1 MLCCPWA
8 HTAAT
13 QFGLHKCRCHLP
25 LRQHGG
31 RRWHL
36 KFKTRAGRASI
47 ACTRLPIALPRSPST
62 PQPLLA
68 TPADRPSLRVPA
80 AGFPGLPRTQRSG
93 HAISDDR
100 WGTRWRA
107 SRAPPHRRRRRQPW
121 CAAGRHRGPTS
132 GRGAGDLPSAQEG
145 EAAGGSICHG
155 NHCVG
160 KFPTGRPSPPAQRV
174 TAAAPAFVG
183 LGPLCLLHGLT
194 RSY

>member
-36 KFKTRAGRASI
+36 KFETRAGRASI
-47 ACTRLPIALPRSPST
+47 ACTRLLIALPRSPST

-100 WGTRWRA
+100 WGTLWRA
-107 SRAPPHRRRRRQPW
+107 SRAPPHRRRRRQPG

-132 GRGAGDLPSAQEG
+132 GRGTGDIPSAQEG
-145 EAAGGSICHG
+145 EAGCWWRYVSWNSTFFGRY
-155 NHCVG
+155 
-160 KFPTGRPSPPAQRV
+160 PTGRPSPPAG
-174 TAAAPAFVG
+174 AAMAPALVCGVG
-183 LGPLCLLHGLT
+183 FACQCEVCCMP
-194 RSY
+194 